1 MKTERVY
8 QKDVYMKECAA
19 RIISCE
25 PTDGGILLE
34 FDKTIF
40 FPTGGGQSCDTGF
53 IYILGDEN
61 SKAKN
66 TADTKI
72 AAFEIVSVFEDGK
85 RVMHRAIPLYDNCPA
100 AEAADVSAR
109 SASLNLADIGMR
121 VLQKI
126 DWERRFDNMQRH
138 CGEHILSGMFYSK
151 FGGVNRGFHMGEAY
165 MTIDIS
171 LEKNPAYNTLTW
183 DMAKEAEL
191 AANEVIWND
200 RQITTHR
207 FKTREEA
214 SAMPLRKAL
223 TIDEDISIV
232 CIGSIENASDCVA
245 CCGTHPS
252 SAGQVGLIKIWKI
265 EPNKGMFRIYCE
277 AGRRAY
283 LDYEKKHDIITAM
296 ENKYSAGTD
305 DLEEK
310 MAIADEKAKAVRMEL
325 AAMRKIVID
334 SRTADIENER
344 QQDGHSSPLIV
355 RRYNDIKPDDLLHI
369 GKPFIG
375 SIGKLL
381 VLADTNSNTV
391 MLFSDGKR
399 FDCGRL
405 IKENAPIYNGKGG
418 GRADN
423 ARAIFPNA
431 EYLETFIDLL
441 DKHLR

>member
-1 MKTERVY
+1 
-8 QKDVYMKECAA
+8 
-19 RIISCE
+19 
-25 PTDGGILLE
+25 
-34 FDKTIF
+34 
-40 FPTGGGQSCDTGF
+40 
-53 IYILGDEN
+53 
-61 SKAKN
+61 
-66 TADTKI
+66 
-72 AAFEIVSVFEDGK
+72 
-85 RVMHRAIPLYDNCPA
+85 
-100 AEAADVSAR
+100 
-109 SASLNLADIGMR
+109 
-121 VLQKI
+121 
-126 DWERRFDNMQRH
+126 
-138 CGEHILSGMFYSK
+138 
-151 FGGVNRGFHMGEAY
+151 
-165 MTIDIS
+165 
-171 LEKNPAYNTLTW
+171 
-183 DMAKEAEL
+183 
-191 AANEVIWND
+191 
-200 RQITTHR
+200 
-207 FKTREEA
+207 
-214 SAMPLRKAL
+214 
-223 TIDEDISIV
+223 
-232 CIGSIENASDCVA
+232 
-245 CCGTHPS
+245 
-252 SAGQVGLIKIWKI
+252 
-265 EPNKGMFRIYCE
+265 MFRIYCE

-283 LDYEKKHDIITAM
+283 LDYEKKHDIITAI

-325 AAMRKIVID
+325 AAMRKIVIG